1 MAYDPQSKV
10 RTSCHGTW
18 ASSIVDGRGVHGS
31 GWVGLRRF
39 FNPRWVKKN
48 TTQPTWIG
56 LGRVEHMGL
65 TVFIFLLLLL
75 LN

>member
-1 MAYDPQSKV
+1 MAYDPQSKA
-10 RTSCHGTW
+10 RTSSHGTW
-18 ASSIVDGRGVHGS
+18 ASSTVDGRGVHGL

-48 TTQPTWIG
+48 ITQPTWIG

>member
-18 ASSIVDGRGVHGS
+18 ASRIVDGRVVHGS

-39 FNPRWVKKN
+39 SNPSWVKKN

-56 LGRVEHMGL
+56 LGRVEHMSL